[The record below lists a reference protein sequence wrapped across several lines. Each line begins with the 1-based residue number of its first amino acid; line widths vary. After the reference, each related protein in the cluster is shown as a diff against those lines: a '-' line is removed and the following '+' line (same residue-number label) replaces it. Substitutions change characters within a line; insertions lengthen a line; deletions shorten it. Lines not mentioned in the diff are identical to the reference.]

1 MGLTHCKGP
10 PSLNLMR
17 VPLVLADAP
26 WVHNH
31 NMEGEGVVVAGN
43 ARIAENL
50 PEGLFALCHPAE
62 SANSQGPGSQE
73 TRKLVGYGIG
83 KWNGE
88 DRVEACPFVSLHRDL
103 GYSDVA
109 RWAAPLCCHTESVQ
123 QAAGRL

>member
-1 MGLTHCKGP
+1 MGVP
-10 PSLNLMR
+10 P
-17 VPLVLADAP
+17 VLADPP
-26 WVHNH
+26 WVHN
-31 NMEGEGVVVAGN
+31 MEGVAGN
-43 ARIAENL
+43 ARRLARNL
-50 PEGLFALCHPAE
+50 PEGLFVPWCYPAE

-88 DRVEACPFVSLHRDL
+88 DRVETCPFASLHRNL